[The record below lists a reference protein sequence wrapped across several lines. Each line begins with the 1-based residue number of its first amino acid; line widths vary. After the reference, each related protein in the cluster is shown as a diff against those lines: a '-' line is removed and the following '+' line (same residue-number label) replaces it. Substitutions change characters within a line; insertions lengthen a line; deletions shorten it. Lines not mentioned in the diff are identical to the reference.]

1 MVQVLPVFYN
11 NCLDKCL
18 KKRKLLRYTGKVLD
32 VRAMRSRSSTSSAWK
47 NAAATTSS
55 STCVTTR
62 IVIDWCSRS
71 VFFSSGMSS
80 AVAFP
85 SRSSNL
91 SIKSRWRFVLSSNF
105 LAQFLLKKRPSLLL
119 QRPLVFH
126 FSCRSTDLVYPAQQ
140 MPEWFLPGTRM
151 RRLWFSRLRKRLLL

>member
-1 MVQVLPVFYN
+1 M
-11 NCLDKCL
+11 L
-18 KKRKLLRYTGKVLD
+18 KMGKLLCYTGKVLD

-62 IVIDWCSRS
+62 IVIDWCSRT
-71 VFFSSGMSS
+71 VFSSSGVSS
-80 AVAFP
+80 AGAFP
-85 SRSSNL
+85 SKSSNL
-91 SIKSRWRFVLSSNF
+91 SIKSSWRFVLSSNF
-105 LAQFLLKKRPSLLL
+105 LEQILLKKRPPLFL
-119 QRPLVFH
+119 QRPLVFL
-126 FSCRSTDLVYPAQQ
+126 FSCRSSNSVYPAQQ